1 MKSELSKKARA
12 ALTELILGSLDLS
25 AASYKV
31 QDSGLTPTNQDLFIE
46 KVGDI
51 LAVVG
56 IIVEELEIPMEVLK
70 AAHDSKLST
79 LSKKHK

>member
-31 QDSGLTPTNQDLFIE
+31 QDSGLSPTNQDLFIE

-70 AAHDSKLST
+70 AAYDSKLST